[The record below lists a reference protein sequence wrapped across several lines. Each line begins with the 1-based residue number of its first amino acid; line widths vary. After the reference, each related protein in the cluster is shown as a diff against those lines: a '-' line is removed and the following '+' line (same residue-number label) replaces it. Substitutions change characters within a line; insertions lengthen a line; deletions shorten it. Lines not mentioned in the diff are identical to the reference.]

1 MFASTDYLRWAI
13 RNYGTV
19 EFDLATSGMTNV
31 PFAELSPLPA
41 LDDTRAASELRAR
54 IAEHHGVPVNEAL
67 PAMGTTHA
75 LWCAYTALLS
85 PGDEILLERPTYEPM
100 YRIAE
105 GIGARVRYFE
115 RPPAERFVLDPARVE
130 AAITDRTRLVVVTNL
145 HNPSGVR
152 TPDDVLAKV
161 AEIAAK
167 RGAPLLVDEV
177 YAPFDTMADRA
188 GRWGGSARRLAPNVV
203 VTSSLTKVYGLGNYR
218 LGWML
223 APPDVVAR
231 GDDAV
236 LSNLGHAPAAW
247 SAVGVAAFDRLPQL
261 AERARRLLDGKRAIV
276 EAWVARQPNLTWSA
290 PIEGLFGFALD
301 ARGTDLLPMIERGI
315 REQSV
320 LAAPGSFFGVPSGV
334 RISWSIAR
342 EKLEA
347 GLERLGRALAS
358 S

>member
-1 MFASTDYLRWAI
+1 MFASTEYLRWAI

-31 PFAELSPLPA
+31 AVAELSPLPA
-41 LDDTRAASELRAR
+41 LDDTRAGPELRAR
-54 IAEHHGVPVNEAL
+54 IASHHGVPVNEVL
-67 PAMGTTHA
+67 PALGTTHA

-85 PGDEILLERPTYEPM
+85 PGDELLLERPTYEPM

-105 GIGARVRYFE
+105 GVGARVRYFE
-115 RPPAERFVLDPARVE
+115 RPATERFALDPARVE
-130 AAITDRTRLVVVTNL
+130 AEITDRTRLVVVTNL

-152 TPDDVLAKV
+152 TPDAVLARV

-167 RGAPLLVDEV
+167 RGASLLVDEV
-177 YAPFDTMADRA
+177 YAPFDTMADGE
-188 GRWGGSARRLAPNVV
+188 GRWNGSARKLAPNVV

-218 LGWML
+218 LGWMI
-223 APPDVVAR
+223 APPDVVIR
-231 GDDAV
+231 GEEAV

-261 AERARRLLDGKRAIV
+261 ATRARRLLEGKRAIV
-276 EAWVARQPNLTWSA
+276 EAWVARQPHLTWSA
-290 PIEGLFGFALD
+290 PAEGLFGFALD
-301 ARGTDLLPMIERGI
+301 GRGLDLRPAIERGI

-320 LAAPGSFFGVPSGV
+320 LAAPGSFFGLPNGV

-347 GLERLGRALAS
+347 GLERLSRVLAS
-358 S
+358 P